1 MTPVS
6 APPLRRGRRA
16 RRRGVRLVS
25 VGALVALTAGACGAP
40 LPKPEPGANPAAYSG
55 LAVDADRIDYAI
67 GKLSD
72 IVDEELEA
80 RGVPG
85 AAVAVVHD
93 GEVAAAEGF
102 GVRSSE
108 TDDEVDAD
116 TVFGLSTLS
125 ASVSATVVAAAAE
138 QDEDAVGWSTPVQEQ
153 LPWFALS
160 DPAISPMV
168 TVGDLFAHRSG
179 LPAGA
184 GDDLA
189 ALGHDRPTVLHGLRH
204 LPLDGFRSSYAPTD
218 FGLTAGAEAVTVA
231 AGLPWAELAEEG
243 LFDPLDMERSSY
255 SHEEFLEF
263 TNRAENH
270 IRGGDPDGT
279 WVPAPPGDGED
290 VRAPAGGLSS
300 SVNDMARWMTMVLDG
315 GEGPGGSD
323 VVPADA
329 LREALT
335 PQATAS
341 PPDAAADRTSSSGY
355 GFSIS
360 DSSSGRV
367 QWEQPATPAQR
378 SGASVLMMPSL
389 DLGLVTLTNAPASGA
404 AETITSR
411 FADLAQYGDPAV
423 RWGEYYDRALA
434 PARAPAGDL
443 AGQTAPTSP
452 QESRPLDEL
461 VGTYE
466 NDYFGP
472 VRIGR
477 DGDELLL
484 EPGPDREPWR
494 LEHWDGD
501 TFAAS
506 PAGGDWPAG
515 TRGSVTFDDDEV
527 TLDLLDSSGLGT
539 FTRVAGDEEGGAEVS
554 DG

>member
-40 LPKPEPGANPAAYSG
+40 LPKPGPAANPAAYSG
-55 LAVDADRIDYAI
+55 
-67 GKLSD
+67 
-72 IVDEELEA
+72 
-80 RGVPG
+80 PG

-218 FGLTAGAEAVTVA
+218 FG
-231 AGLPWAELAEEG
+231 
-243 LFDPLDMERSSY
+243 
-255 SHEEFLEF
+255 
-263 TNRAENH
+263 
-270 IRGGDPDGT
+270 
-279 WVPAPPGDGED
+279 
-290 VRAPAGGLSS
+290 
-300 SVNDMARWMTMVLDG
+300 
-315 GEGPGGSD
+315 
-323 VVPADA
+323 
-329 LREALT
+329 
-335 PQATAS
+335 
-341 PPDAAADRTSSSGY
+341 
-355 GFSIS
+355 
-360 DSSSGRV
+360 
-367 QWEQPATPAQR
+367 
-378 SGASVLMMPSL
+378 
-389 DLGLVTLTNAPASGA
+389 
-404 AETITSR
+404 
-411 FADLAQYGDPAV
+411 
-423 RWGEYYDRALA
+423 
-434 PARAPAGDL
+434 
-443 AGQTAPTSP
+443 
-452 QESRPLDEL
+452 
-461 VGTYE
+461 
-466 NDYFGP
+466 
-472 VRIGR
+472 
-477 DGDELLL
+477 
-484 EPGPDREPWR
+484 
-494 LEHWDGD
+494 
-501 TFAAS
+501 
-506 PAGGDWPAG
+506 
-515 TRGSVTFDDDEV
+515 
-527 TLDLLDSSGLGT
+527 
-539 FTRVAGDEEGGAEVS
+539 
-554 DG
+554 